1 MKYGAAEDTIS
12 SSETGFFGWGVDAD
26 SKNRFLLIP
35 ESIPELIPFD
45 SSFLGQ
51 IWSIFDQILI
61 SFGENVLK

>member
-1 MKYGAAEDTIS
+1 MEEAAADS
-12 SSETGFFGWGVDAD
+12 SRVFRFGGVDAD

-61 SFGENVLK
+61 FLGENVLR